1 MESKMNVRR
10 SRAFDHLFDAV
21 LVVDRHSRLT
31 DYNAAA
37 QRLFG
42 LDRDSA
48 VGQPLGKFLNGEAMG
63 MDQIEASLRADGRWQ
78 GQSRV
83 RGDFDGGAHL
93 EVRMSPLFDDLGNMD
108 GAVCVCRDISLR
120 LRQEDELARLAHTDQ
135 LTGLPNRLLFLDRLK
150 LSLATARRTGQG
162 CALLFMDLDG
172 FKAINDEHGH
182 GAGDRVLKAVAQRL
196 SRVLREN
203 DTLARW
209 GGDEFVVLLSG
220 VDDREGAARVA
231 EKLLEAM
238 TWPVSA
244 AGHQYE
250 LGVSIGI
257 ALGPRH
263 GNTPDELL
271 HAADQAMYDA
281 KQAGR
286 QRYHLASDDRAES
299 AA

>member
-1 MESKMNVRR
+1 MNVRR

-31 DYNAAA
+31 DYNTAA

-42 LDRDSA
+42 LERDSA
-48 VGQPLGKFLNGEAMG
+48 LGLPLGKFLNGEATG

-83 RGDFDGGAHL
+83 RDESGNGANL

-182 GAGDRVLKAVAQRL
+182 GTGDRVLKAVAQRL
-196 SRVLREN
+196 GRLLREN

-209 GGDEFVVLLSG
+209 GGDEFVALLSG
-220 VDDREGAARVA
+220 VNDKESAAKVA
-231 EKLLEAM
+231 EKLLETM

-244 AGHQYE
+244 AGEQYH
-250 LGVSIGI
+250 LGISIGV

-263 GNTPDELL
+263 GNTPDDLL
-271 HAADQAMYDA
+271 HAADKAMYEA
-281 KQAGR
+281 KQTGR
-286 QRYHLASDDRAES
+286 QRYHLARDDRTES